1 MASKFLGVPLKMAGW
16 RPKAGRLAIFK
27 KYVQKNKV
35 FSVID
40 QNDNRK
46 VGKKQEKYWKNIFY
60 CKLLE
65 KIIFSHRK
73 LLENIFSYRN
83 L

>member
-1 MASKFLGVPLKMAGW
+1 MIKNGLKVSRSSSENG
-16 RPKAGRLAIFK
+16 RPEAEGRRSAIFK

-40 QNDNRK
+40 QNDTRK

-60 CKLLE
+60 SKLLE
-65 KIIFSHRK
+65 KIFSNSF
-73 LLENIFSYRN
+73 L
-83 L
+83 

>member
-1 MASKFLGVPLKMAGW
+1 MSSPENS
-16 RPKAGRLAIFK
+16 RPEAEGRRPAIFQ

-60 CKLLE
+60 SKLLE
-65 KIIFSHRK
+65 KFFSNSF
-73 LLENIFSYRN
+73 L
-83 L
+83 

>member
-1 MASKFLGVPLKMAGW
+1 MNSIVPMSSPENS
-16 RPKAGRLAIFK
+16 RPEAEGRRPAIFK

-46 VGKKQEKYWKNIFY
+46 VDKKQEKYWKNIFY
-60 CKLLE
+60 SKLLE
-65 KIIFSHRK
+65 KIFS
-73 LLENIFSYRN
+73 
-83 L
+83 

>member
-1 MASKFLGVPLKMAGW
+1 MASKFLGVPLKMAD
-16 RPKAGRLAIFK
+16 RRFAIFQ

-60 CKLLE
+60 SKLLE
-65 KIIFSHRK
+65 KNF
-73 LLENIFSYRN
+73 LTVFC
-83 L
+83 

>member
-1 MASKFLGVPLKMAGW
+1 MAGQ
-16 RPKAGRLAIFK
+16 RPAIFQ

-60 CKLLE
+60 SKLLEKIFSNSFPLE
-65 KIIFSHRK
+65 KIIFSHRN
-73 LLENIFSYRN
+73 LLEKI
-83 L
+83 

>member
-1 MASKFLGVPLKMAGW
+1 MAGQ
-16 RPKAGRLAIFK
+16 

-35 FSVID
+35 FSLID

-60 CKLLE
+60 SKLLE
-65 KIIFSHRK
+65 KIFSNSF
-73 LLENIFSYRN
+73 L
-83 L
+83 